1 MGAAGVALVLGGS
14 AGAPQTAAA
23 DVVWLCRPGKQPN
36 PCRETQRTTI
46 YESDGSSRVEDPP
59 LPANPPVDCFFV
71 YPTVSEQ
78 RSTNASKSKDGE
90 LIAIARYQA
99 ARFSERC
106 RIYAPVYRQL
116 TIASI
121 SAGTPQQREEG
132 GKLAYADVREAWR
145 SYLANDNRGRG
156 VVLVGHS
163 QGTRMLRQL
172 LREEIDPKPEARLRL
187 VSESS
192 WGTTC
197 W

>member
-1 MGAAGVALVLGGS
+1 M
-14 AGAPQTAAA
+14 
-23 DVVWLCRPGKQPN
+23 
-36 PCRETQRTTI
+36 
-46 YESDGSSRVEDPP
+46 EDPP

-78 RSTNASKSKDGE
+78 RSTNASKNKDERADRHRALPG
-90 LIAIARYQA
+90 

-121 SAGTPQQREEG
+121 FTGTPQQREEG

-172 LREEIDPKPEARLRL
+172 LREEIDPNAGGATATGLGDPPREQRAREKGPARRRRLRQHPRYAL
-187 VSESS
+187 APARSAA
-192 WGTTC
+192 
-197 W
+197 